1 MTHEVIGNWVENAK
15 KANKTGH
22 ADKVDGI
29 QVITRVTPQNRG
41 NLILEISEKIRP
53 WLMSML
59 DGMRDNNGM
68 LLQPAHVRAI
78 ALDVAQGIVK
88 RHEAN

>member
-1 MTHEVIGNWVENAK
+1 MPHDAINNWVENAK
-15 KANKTGH
+15 KAQKASPIEKAAG
-22 ADKVDGI
+22 V

-41 NLILEISEKIRP
+41 GLIMEISEKIRP
-53 WLMSML
+53 WLMTML
-59 DGMRDNNGM
+59 DGMRDNDGM

-88 RHEAN
+88 KYEN